1 MNIQDKLKA
10 LGDSGCYIIS
20 FTRGMD
26 INASPTKIVEVFDNL
41 LSKGI
46 IGATCWVKNNIK
58 LASEYGYTYEYKTE
72 ISDEDLK
79 YFDIVIKEYYNPKA
93 KFQHFVL
100 FKDGKEYNSLEKSKI
115 TSEGYVRSYR
125 CFKCK

>member
-26 INASPTKIVEVFDNL
+26 INASPTKMVEVFDNL

-46 IGATCWVKNNIK
+46 TNKYCWIINNHK
-58 LASEYGYTYEYKTE
+58 LASEYDYTYEYKTN
-72 ISDEDLK
+72 ISDEDIN
-79 YFDIVIKEYYNPKA
+79 YFDIIIKEYYNPRTE
-93 KFQHFVL
+93 FQHFVL
-100 FKDGKEYNSLEKSKI
+100 FKDGKDYDPLAKSLTVE
-115 TSEGYVRSYR
+115 EGYVRSYR
-125 CFKCK
+125 CFKHR

>member
-26 INASPTKIVEVFDNL
+26 INASPTRMVEVFDNL

-46 IGATCWVKNNIK
+46 IGSNCWVKDNNR
-58 LASEYGYTYEYKTE
+58 LASEHSYTYESKTN
-72 ISDEDLK
+72 ISDEDIK
-79 YFDIVIKEYYNPKA
+79 YFDIIIKEYYNPRT

-100 FKDGKEYNSLEKSKI
+100 FKDGKDYNSLEKSV
-115 TSEGYVRSYR
+115 TASEGYVRSYR
-125 CFKCK
+125 CFKHK